1 MIKESAALNDTMTA
15 VSLLDASF
23 TLLQQSPNAEG
34 CSSDA
39 AYTTLHQ
46 LLQVCMDSDTHDQL
60 QNVKKTLKSARL
72 KNNLLQLVIRAVNK
86 LLETDATTMNVS
98 ERRAQSIAAR

>member
-1 MIKESAALNDTMTA
+1 MIKESTALNDTMTA

-23 TLLQQSPNAEG
+23 TLLQHSSDTET

-46 LLQVCMDSDTHDQL
+46 LLHVCMDSDTHNQL
-60 QNVKKTLKSARL
+60 ANVKKSLKSVRM
-72 KNNLLQLVIRAVNK
+72 KNNLLQLVVRTVNK
-86 LLETDATTMNVS
+86 LLEMDATTMNVS
-98 ERRAQSIAAR
+98 DHHV